1 MTLKEAVQLKIG
13 DVIQFEM
20 THCASIP
27 ENKWVDTKVEVVTEE
42 YQYSKKIGGWGVKL
56 KTLGITCHNCHN
68 FRYFKKLA

>member
-1 MTLKEAVQLKIG
+1 MTLKEAVQLKTG
-13 DVIQFEM
+13 DVIQFKM

-42 YQYSKKIGGWGVKL
+42 YQYSKKSGGWGVKL
-56 KTLGITCHNCHN
+56 NSLGITCHN